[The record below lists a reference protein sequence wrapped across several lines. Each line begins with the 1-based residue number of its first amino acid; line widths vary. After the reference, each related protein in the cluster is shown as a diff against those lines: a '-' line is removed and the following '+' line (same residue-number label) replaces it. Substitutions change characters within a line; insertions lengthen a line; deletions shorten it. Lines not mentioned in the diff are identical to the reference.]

1 MRAAE
6 DEPAPCRVAQDVKVM
21 ADRITTEQRS
31 RNMSR
36 IKGRDTQPEVRL
48 RSALHRA
55 GLRFRVCRTDLPGRP
70 DIVFARQRLAVQVH
84 GCFWHQHQNCA
95 GGRIPRSNM
104 DYWKPKL
111 ERNIKRDAENDAL
124 LCSLGWRVL
133 TVWECEIN
141 THASLASVVEKVF
154 RELGCEG

>member
-1 MRAAE
+1 
-6 DEPAPCRVAQDVKVM
+6 M

-36 IKGRDTQPEVRL
+36 IRGRDTEPEVCL

-70 DIVFARQRLAVQVH
+70 DIVFVRPRLAVQVR
-84 GCFWHQHQNCA
+84 GCFWHQHRDCR
-95 GGRIPRSNM
+95 GGRLPQSNV

-111 ERNIKRDAENDAL
+111 ERNVKRDAEKDAA

-133 TVWECEIN
+133 VVWECEIN
-141 THASLASVVEKVF
+141 TGDDLACVVERVVK
-154 RELGCEG
+154 ELGGEG